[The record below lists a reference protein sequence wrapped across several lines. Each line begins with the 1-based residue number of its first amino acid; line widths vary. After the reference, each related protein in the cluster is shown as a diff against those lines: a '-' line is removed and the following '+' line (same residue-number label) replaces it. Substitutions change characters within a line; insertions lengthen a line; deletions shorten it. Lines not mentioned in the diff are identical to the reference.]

1 MSLSLQQSN
10 SQNSQSNKIGE
21 CFKMKKWN
29 SLEEVLFAVH
39 ISCPRETLVS
49 QQRLTVG
56 ALEALGVPVAV
67 QHLQDELVED
77 VLTTAR
83 TLGDFWRE
91 RETEYTACVK
101 TIISWPWNTARRQ
114 VSRTLP
120 RTVYKIRA
128 G

>member
-10 SQNSQSNKIGE
+10 SQNSHSNKIGE
-21 CFKMKKWN
+21 CFKIKMKKWN

-39 ISCPRETLVS
+39 ISCPRETLVC
-49 QQRLTVG
+49 QQRLTVC
-56 ALEALGVPVAV
+56 ALEALGMPVAV

-91 RETEYTACVK
+91 RE
-101 TIISWPWNTARRQ
+101 R
-114 VSRTLP
+114 
-120 RTVYKIRA
+120 
-128 G
+128 